1 MNETFEKLNLGSKE
15 FPIGLF
21 TQNKYVDE
29 AHHHLEYELFYLV
42 EGECTF
48 CIEGKET
55 EIKEGALIF
64 LNPGINHYVKKSGD
78 SVFKYYVMM
87 FDSSVIGSENEICR
101 RKFDSIRIN
110 RFLTLPEHILQRI
123 VYSTEKLNINNEG
136 YEISI
141 KAVLFDILSYIL
153 YSKQYEVIS
162 TINSKGKHRVSAI
175 ETALIYIQE
184 HFRENIKLSDILKIT
199 NYSKSHFIRLFKE
212 STGSNVTEYI
222 NKYRIEKACLQ
233 LIYTDKNITEI
244 ASENGF
250 NNIQYFSRT
259 FKEYMCCTPKQY
271 QKRGAHLVEPP
282 SDMAVNLSV

>member
-1 MNETFEKLNLGSKE
+1 MNETFEKMDLGSKD

-21 TQNKYVDE
+21 TQSKYMDE
-29 AHHHLEYELFYLV
+29 PHHHLEYELFYLV
-42 EGECTF
+42 EGQ
-48 CIEGKET
+48 CIFGMDGNENIINKGT
-55 EIKEGALIF
+55 VIF
-64 LNPGINHYVKKSGD
+64 LNPGINHYVKKVND
-78 SVFKYYVMM
+78 NPFAYYAMM
-87 FDSSVIGSENEICR
+87 FDSSVIGPEDDICR

-110 RFLTLPEHILQRI
+110 RFLKLPEHILQRI
-123 VYSTEKLNINNEG
+123 VYSTEKLNKDDEG
-136 YEISI
+136 YEITI
-141 KAVLFDILSYIL
+141 KATLFDVFSYIL
-153 YSKQYEVIS
+153 YSKQYEIVSIL
-162 TINSKGKHRVSAI
+162 NSKGKHRVSAI
-175 ETALIYIQE
+175 ETALVYIQE
-184 HFRENIKLSDILKIT
+184 HFKENIKLSDILKIT

-259 FKEYMCCTPKQY
+259 FKEYMKCTPKQY
-271 QKRGAHLVEPP
+271 QKKGAHLVEPP